1 MNTKLRN
8 DAKKDFEKDFFKLLN
23 NIRNYRDIKI
33 VTTKKKKKKQVSFG
47 TKLSYKK
54 IHLKKVVNKRNKKDK
69 SKND

>member
-33 VTTKKKKKKQVSFG
+33 VTTKKKKKKTGQFWNQIIIQKN
-47 TKLSYKK
+47 TFKK
-54 IHLKKVVNKRNKKDK
+54 
-69 SKND
+69 SC